1 MKLKQISIKRQED
14 DSFAIVAEII
24 YNSGSTAN
32 VILKK
37 GSTPVS
43 LKDDLI
49 MYLTDEDALQV
60 EVQFQLTQSVG

>member
-24 YNSGSTAN
+24 YTSGSTAN
-32 VILKK
+32 VILKN
-37 GSTPVS
+37 GSTPQS

-49 MYLTDEDALQV
+49 LYLTDEDTLQV
-60 EVQFQLTQSVG
+60 EVQYQLSQVS